1 MAPVS
6 HPSDETLRML
16 LDSAPDAISILRG
29 PTVLYMSLPGA
40 RMLGFEQT
48 TEVIGRSLAEWLEPE
63 DFAIAARR
71 IEEVTR
77 TSRPNSLREYRMRRN
92 DGRLL
97 LIEVASVPVTY
108 EGSAAVLS
116 FVRDVTDRKAL
127 ERELA
132 ESARLASLGRLSAG
146 VAHELNNPLT
156 HLVLAVDVLRRT
168 LARTPP
174 ESAAAAL
181 AMTRDKLDVIAQ
193 DIDRMAVIVRELR
206 LFASPQSRAR
216 CPVDLRQPLESA
228 LRSVRDTH
236 PAAARLRVE
245 RRFEDAPAVEADPI
259 RIEQVFVNLLTNAFD
274 SLGDAAGAA
283 SAAAG
288 CVTVELVPA
297 GGDAV
302 AVHVRDEGAGIPA
315 HMLERVFEPF
325 FTTKAYGRGAGL
337 GLAISRSIVQA
348 LGGSLVVESAPG
360 RGTTFTVTLPV
371 WHRPSDARD
380 ARAPSPCKRLRV
392 LVVDDEPAMCRALVA
407 SLEEHEVVVAASACE
422 ALACLEGDAGFDVI
436 LCDVVMPEA
445 SGVEFHRALAA
456 SHPALLRRLVFMT
469 GATLGSDDGR
479 ALAALP
485 NPVLEKPFDLGRL
498 ERVLEAAALR

>member
-1 MAPVS
+1 MAPMA

-29 PTVLYMSLPGA
+29 PIVLYMSLPGA

-48 TEVIGRSLAEWLEPE
+48 AEVIGRSLAEWLEPDE
-63 DFAIAARR
+63 LAIAARR
-71 IEEVTR
+71 IGEVMR
-77 TSRPNSLREYRMRRN
+77 TSRPNNLREYRLRRS
-92 DGRLL
+92 DGRML
-97 LIEVASVPVTY
+97 LIEVASVPITY

-132 ESARLASLGRLSAG
+132 ESARLAALGRLSAG

-168 LARTPP
+168 LGRTPP
-174 ESAAAAL
+174 EAAAAAL
-181 AMTRDKLDVIAQ
+181 ALTRDRLEVIAQ
-193 DIDRMAVIVRELR
+193 DVDRMVVIARELR
-206 LFASPQSRAR
+206 LFASPQPGAR
-216 CPVDLRQPLESA
+216 TPVDLRQPLESA
-228 LRSVRDTH
+228 LRAVRDTH
-236 PAAARLRVE
+236 AAGPRV
-245 RRFEDAPAVEADPI
+245 RVQHRFEDVPPVEADPI

-274 SLGDAAGAA
+274 SLGDPSNPAG
-283 SAAAG
+283 S
-288 CVTVELVPA
+288 VTVELVQA
-297 GGDAV
+297 DGDAV
-302 AVHVRDEGAGIPA
+302 VVHVRDQGAGIPS

-348 LGGSLVVESAPG
+348 LGGALGVESALG

-371 WHRPSDARD
+371 WHRPPDARD
-380 ARAPSPCKRLRV
+380 TRASTPCRSLRV

-407 SLEEHEVVVAASACE
+407 SLEGHRVVVTGSARE
-422 ALACLEGDAGFDVI
+422 ALASLASDACFDVI
-436 LCDVVMPEA
+436 LCDVVMPEV
-445 SGVEFHRALAA
+445 SGVEFHRSLAA
-456 SHPALLRRLVFMT
+456 AHPDLLCKLVFMT

-479 ALAALP
+479 SLAALP
-485 NPVLEKPFDLGRL
+485 NAVLEKPFDLDAL
-498 ERVLEAAALR
+498 ERVLEETAAR